1 MGPNC
6 PLPKGLRERRLTIRA
21 LAADRMGLYRIENS
35 AELQAALVGEAVA
48 GWREEEAEVTLV
60 TLEGAR
66 INFQRSLLALHSPLL
81 AALLPPEASVVSLPV
96 SQAALTCILHLL
108 TGGEGVA
115 AGCTAGQVREAA
127 VVLGVTMADLTSS
140 LVRGKAVVVAKK
152 VQESLKKGFPK
163 KMQEIVL
170 PKSLD
175 IQKVVKSKAG
185 KAMTPAGKVGSRTE
199 QLLAEEADLATLAQM
214 VTDSLPTTRAGWPTA
229 SQATKHPYTVQSKA
243 KHVKAT
249 KPSQP
254 QAIPAKKPKQAIQPK
269 QITALSSRVKVEP
282 GLATSR
288 AGQAARNARR
298 KVILARAQARDA
310 RKGPGKLVVKQEKAE
325 EGLPVKKVATAKNKA
340 IKTLPVSKSKVNVRK
355 GQPIKKPILRGKY
368 NKTKSPGA
376 AVKKE
381 PAQETADDVSIEYE
395 EREESKC
402 PYCMKQFSSWKS
414 VSAHMAKVHSKA
426 K

>member
-1 MGPNC
+1 
-6 PLPKGLRERRLTIRA
+6 
-21 LAADRMGLYRIENS
+21 
-35 AELQAALVGEAVA
+35 
-48 GWREEEAEVTLV
+48 
-60 TLEGAR
+60 
-66 INFQRSLLALHSPLL
+66 
-81 AALLPPEASVVSLPV
+81 V
-96 SQAALTCILHLL
+96 SQAALTCLLHLL
-108 TGGEGVA
+108 TAGEGVA

-127 VVLGVTMADLTSS
+127 VVLGVTMADITSS

-170 PKSLD
+170 PKFLD

-185 KAMTPAGKVGSRTE
+185 KAMTPAGKVGKVGSRTE

-214 VTDSLPTTRAGWPTA
+214 VTDSLPTTRAGWPIA
-229 SQATKHPYTVQSKA
+229 SKATKHPYTVQSKA
-243 KHVKAT
+243 KPVKAT

-288 AGQAARNARR
+288 AVQAARNARR

-310 RKGPGKLVVKQEKAE
+310 KKGAGKLVVKQEKAE
-325 EGLPVKKVATAKNKA
+325 EGLPVKNVATAKNKA
-340 IKTLPVSKSKVNVRK
+340 IKTPLPVSKSKVNVRK